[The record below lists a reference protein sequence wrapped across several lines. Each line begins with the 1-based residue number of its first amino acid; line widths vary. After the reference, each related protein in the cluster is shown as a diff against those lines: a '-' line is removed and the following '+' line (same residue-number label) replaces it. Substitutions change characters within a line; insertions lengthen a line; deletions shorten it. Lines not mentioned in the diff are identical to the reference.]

1 MQVNIPESSLPTSV
15 AWPQAQW
22 LHEEVT
28 AWIQAVVNPSA
39 AVEGPLAIYNEK
51 AWGITARFQ
60 CGSEQIVFKGCQLPL
75 FAPRLATEAL
85 LAQHCAAHVPDYV
98 AGRLLP
104 NQETWTLYRYCA
116 GVAVDKS
123 DNSENTLPFF
133 SLFRLLE
140 AADDFV
146 TVPEELVR
154 TEGPLLLTPNQM
166 AVRNAYLAQ
175 LPWQNRT
182 TRARF

>member
-15 AWPQAQW
+15 AWPQALW

-104 NQETWTLYRYCA
+104 NQETWTLHRYCA
-116 GVAVDKS
+116 GVAVNES
-123 DNSENTLPFF
+123 HNF
-133 SLFRLLE
+133 
-140 AADDFV
+140 
-146 TVPEELVR
+146 
-154 TEGPLLLTPNQM
+154 
-166 AVRNAYLAQ
+166 
-175 LPWQNRT
+175 
-182 TRARF
+182 